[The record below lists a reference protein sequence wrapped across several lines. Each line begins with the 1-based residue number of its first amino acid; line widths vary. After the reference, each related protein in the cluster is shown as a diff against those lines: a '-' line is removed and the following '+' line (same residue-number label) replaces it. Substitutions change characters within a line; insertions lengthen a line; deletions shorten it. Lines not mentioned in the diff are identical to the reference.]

1 MARITYLAALALS
14 PALLLAACGSNGE
27 GADGAA
33 TGGDADSAAA
43 SALGDQIMVD
53 PDLAGQN
60 QANSAISTGLVDGGL
75 PPELLSPQAIE
86 RARAEALRLVGGP
99 AGMKKA
105 PKAVAVSGALPPQS
119 ALAAASRA
127 AAAPGGNVNCADKAG
142 YTMEWAAKLPATFP
156 VYPQGAVQ
164 EAAGTDEGAC
174 SLRVVNYVTAVPLDD
189 VIDFYFTRATSVG
202 FSAQRV
208 LENGDDMIGGVKG
221 KASFVV
227 YARTL
232 PKGGTEV
239 DLITNGG

>member
-1 MARITYLAALALS
+1 MARFAYLTALVIS

-27 GADGAA
+27 SADGAA
-33 TGGDADSAAA
+33 KDADGAVT

-60 QANSAISTGLVDGGL
+60 QANSAVSTGLVDGAL

-86 RARAEALRLVGGP
+86 RARAEAVRLVGGP

-105 PKAVAVSGALPPQS
+105 PKAVPVSGALPPQS

-127 AAAPGGNVNCADKAG
+127 AAAPGGNVNCAEKAD
-142 YTMEWAAKLPATFP
+142 YTMQWAAKLPATFP

-164 EAAGTDEGAC
+164 EAAGTDDGAC
-174 SLRVVNYVTAVPLDD
+174 SLRVVNYVTAVPLAE
-189 VIDFYFTRATSVG
+189 VIDFYFTRATGAG

-208 LENGDDMIGGVKG
+208 LQEGDDVIGGVKG

-227 YARTL
+227 YARAL